1 MQAEVAG
8 PVVVSEPCVVEA
20 VIITVERQQL
30 TRVGE
35 DCRRRTRERERGR
48 GGTQSHR
55 ESERGVF
62 LMFDLRLQMK
72 HLLAALNPAY
82 QRLRAAGPIN
92 VILKGRQFPVV
103 ILWT

>member
-35 DCRRRTRERERGR
+35 DCRRRTRERERERKR
-48 GGTQSHR
+48 GNTESQRVRARGLSH
-55 ESERGVF
+55 V
-62 LMFDLRLQMK
+62 
-72 HLLAALNPAY
+72 
-82 QRLRAAGPIN
+82 
-92 VILKGRQFPVV
+92 
-103 ILWT
+103 